1 MHPAY
6 DTIGI
11 NYANLRKP
19 DPRIETRIWAVL
31 GTARTV
37 VNIGAGAGGYEP
49 TDRQVTAV
57 EPSGEM
63 ISQRPASDAT
73 VIQGY
78 AEDLPFEDNSFDAA
92 MASLTVHHWSD
103 QQRGINEMR
112 RVSRGP
118 VILFT
123 HDPDFRSFWLTEY
136 FPELNTLDDGQ
147 MPPLSDY
154 ERWLG
159 DVEISAVPV
168 PHDCT
173 DGFLAGYWRRPAAYL
188 DQRVR
193 AAMSPF
199 WLIDGVPE
207 GLARLERDLKTG
219 AWERKYGHLL
229 DLEACDCGYR
239 LVTAN

>member
-1 MHPAY
+1 MREYLIRWDLTLGVIMHPAY

-103 QQRGINEMR
+103 KQK
-112 RVSRGP
+112 
-118 VILFT
+118 
-123 HDPDFRSFWLTEY
+123 
-136 FPELNTLDDGQ
+136 
-147 MPPLSDY
+147 
-154 ERWLG
+154 
-159 DVEISAVPV
+159 
-168 PHDCT
+168 
-173 DGFLAGYWRRPAAYL
+173 
-188 DQRVR
+188 
-193 AAMSPF
+193 
-199 WLIDGVPE
+199 GV
-207 GLARLERDLKTG
+207 
-219 AWERKYGHLL
+219 
-229 DLEACDCGYR
+229 
-239 LVTAN
+239 